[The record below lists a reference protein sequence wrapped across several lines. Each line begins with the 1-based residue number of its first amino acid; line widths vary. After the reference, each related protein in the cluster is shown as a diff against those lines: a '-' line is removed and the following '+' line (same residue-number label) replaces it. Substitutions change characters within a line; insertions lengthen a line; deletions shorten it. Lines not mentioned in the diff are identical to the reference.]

1 MSSSIKLNNYYGRKK
16 ILKELHSLYSIL
28 YTTTHNIV
36 PNFTELDDIILPTL
50 SNNEQQS
57 CEGLLSENEI
67 LEVLKSCRNN
77 KSPGTDGLS
86 KEFYKYIWKDIKRY
100 LTNVLNFNYI
110 NNKLSI
116 AQREGLITLIP
127 QKDKD
132 TLLIKNWRPVTLLN
146 QDYKLATKAIAKRI
160 CSILPK
166 LIHSDQTGLLKNR
179 YIGEN
184 IT

>member
-36 PNFTELDDIILPTL
+36 PNFTELDDVILPTL

-116 AQREGLITLIP
+116 AQREGLIILIP
-127 QKDKD
+127 KKDKD
-132 TLLIKNWRPVTLLN
+132 TFLIKNWRPITLFN

-160 CSILPK
+160 CSMLPK
-166 LIHSDQTGLLKNR
+166 LIHSDQTGFLKNR
-179 YIGEN
+179 
-184 IT
+184 